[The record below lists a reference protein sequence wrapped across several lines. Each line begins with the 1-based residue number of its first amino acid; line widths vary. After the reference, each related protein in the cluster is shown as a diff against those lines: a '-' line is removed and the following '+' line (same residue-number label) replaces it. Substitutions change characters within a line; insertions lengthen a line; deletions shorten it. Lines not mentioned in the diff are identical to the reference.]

1 MKILLL
7 SRNRVVREMVRLAA
21 REAGA
26 ELESVG
32 AITEVEGDR
41 YDLLLMDASSSEER
55 SFEALQEH
63 LLVARKGVIASEEN
77 GIYEG
82 FDFTVSKPFLPSDIL
97 RIIRESTHSEAA
109 SEAKEMSLGAF
120 LSDREEPGQGEA
132 EEMPTHVLDGEE
144 ISKIRTLLEE
154 TEEGSRSGIGATSSE
169 PEHREVETEQDVEE
183 WIDRLFSMKPKRLKK
198 LLKGAEVTITIRF
211 PGEKR

>member
-7 SRNRVVREMVRLAA
+7 SRNRVVREMVRMAA

-32 AITEVEGDR
+32 AIGEVEGDR

-55 SFEALQEH
+55 SLEALQEH

-77 GIYEG
+77 GEHEG
-82 FDFTVSKPFLPSDIL
+82 FDFTVPKPFLPSDIL
-97 RIIRESTHSEAA
+97 RVIRESTLSEAA
-109 SEAKEMSLGAF
+109 AEEKEMTLGMF
-120 LSDREEPGQGEA
+120 LSGREDLGRGKA
-132 EEMPTHVLDGEE
+132 EMPTHVLDGDE
-144 ISKIRTLLEE
+144 ISKILTLLEE
-154 TEEGSRSGIGATSSE
+154 TEESSQSGMGATFAE
-169 PEHREVETEQDVEE
+169 PDRQKVELRQDSEE

-198 LLKGAEVTITIRF
+198 LLAGAEVTITIRF
-211 PGEKR
+211 PGENR